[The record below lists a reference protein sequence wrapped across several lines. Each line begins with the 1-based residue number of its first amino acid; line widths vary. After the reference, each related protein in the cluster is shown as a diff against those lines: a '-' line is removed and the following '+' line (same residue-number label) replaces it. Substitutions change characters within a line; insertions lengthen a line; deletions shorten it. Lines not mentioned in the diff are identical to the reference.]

1 MAKLQNINVAMTN
14 SIPSDLKPLQPYYQD
29 QEIDLVDLWLVLYRR
44 RTLFLG
50 IVAVAIAIAIAL
62 IVLMPPVYESRAVVQ
77 IGHVGGIGK
86 EGGVTSVEPPGV
98 LIERLNEEYRVNDVS
113 EGKRE
118 FPLIANVAL
127 NKGQQDIVTITARA
141 HSVEDAQRYLATVVG
156 KVQREHAQWLQEAVN
171 QQHTRLDLLG
181 ERMKL
186 SNQHMQALN
195 ESIAKLKV
203 SNPLQAAVLLQ
214 EKSKFLQ
221 ELPSMEQEQAL
232 LTLSLSRLQT
242 LSTRF
247 LREPTSPTSPERPR
261 PVLYL
266 SLALIIGIMLGTM
279 AVFIAEFVT
288 NARRRLRAPTNP

>member
-1 MAKLQNINVAMTN
+1 MTN
-14 SIPSDLKPLQPYYQD
+14 TIPSDIKPLQPYYQD
-29 QEIDLVDLWLVLYRR
+29 EELDLVDLWLVMTRR
-44 RTLFLG
+44 RTLFFG
-50 IVAVAIAIAIAL
+50 ILASAMVFAIAL

-86 EGGVTSVEPPGV
+86 EGGITSVEPSGV
-98 LIERLNEEYRVNDVS
+98 LVERLNEEYRVNDTS
-113 EGKRE
+113 EGKRD

-141 HSVEDAQRYLATVVG
+141 HSIEDAQRYLTTVVG
-156 KVQREHAQWLQEAVN
+156 KIQREHEQWMQEAVK

-181 ERMKL
+181 DRMTL
-186 SNQHMQALN
+186 SHQHMQALN
-195 ESIAKLKV
+195 DSIAKLKS

-232 LTLSLSRLQT
+232 LNLSLSRLQT
-242 LSTRF
+242 LPTRF
-247 LREPTSPTSPERPR
+247 LREPTSPISPERPR

-266 SLALIIGIMLGTM
+266 SLALIIGVMGGIM

-288 NARRRLRAPTNP
+288 NARRRLRAPVTS

>member
-1 MAKLQNINVAMTN
+1 MTN
-14 SIPSDLKPLQPYYQD
+14 TIPSDIKPLQPYYQD
-29 QEIDLVDLWLVLYRR
+29 EELDLVDLWLVMHRR
-44 RTLFLG
+44 RTLFFG
-50 IVAVAIAIAIAL
+50 ILASAMVFAIAL
-62 IVLMPPVYESRAVVQ
+62 IIFMPPVYESRAVVQ

-86 EGGVTSVEPPGV
+86 EGGITSVEPSGV
-98 LIERLNEEYRVNDVS
+98 LVERLNEEYRVNDTS
-113 EGKRE
+113 EGKRD

-141 HSVEDAQRYLATVVG
+141 HSIEDAQRYLSTVVG
-156 KVQREHAQWLQEAVN
+156 KIQREHEQWMQEAVK

-181 ERMKL
+181 DRMTL
-186 SNQHMQALN
+186 SHQHMQALN
-195 ESIAKLKV
+195 DSIAKLKS

-232 LTLSLSRLQT
+232 LNLSLSRLQT
-242 LSTRF
+242 LPTRF
-247 LREPTSPTSPERPR
+247 LREPTSPISPERPR

-266 SLALIIGIMLGTM
+266 SLALIIGVMGGIM

-288 NARRRLRAPTNP
+288 NARRRLRAPVTS